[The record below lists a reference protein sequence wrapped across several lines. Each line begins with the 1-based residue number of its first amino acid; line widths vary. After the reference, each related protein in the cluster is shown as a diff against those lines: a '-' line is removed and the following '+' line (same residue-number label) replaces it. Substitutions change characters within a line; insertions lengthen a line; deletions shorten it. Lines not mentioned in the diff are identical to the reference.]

1 MTGMLAETT
10 ALHGDVDAARALLDT
25 LEAAAGDDPYAIT
38 VWATIAARIAAIV
51 GDPAVGATRGGARHR
66 RRPRVLVRLPRHLP
80 AAGPVLGAG
89 RDRATTL
96 PAAAVEAERIIAAN
110 LLDPPRSCV
119 ATWYALLGEMLLAA
133 GSTDEASVAL
143 DRADFYLD
151 AYGQRYPEGLLLL
164 LRARLL
170 QACGEP
176 VAVVRAAAE
185 RARAL
190 STEREAHLFV
200 RRAEE
205 FLTTIDAHPATN
217 QQSIHCS

>member
-1 MTGMLAETT
+1 MIGLLAETT

-25 LEAAAGDDPYAIT
+25 LEDAAGDDPYRIT
-38 VWATIAARIAAIV
+38 VWANIAARIASV
-51 GDPAVGATRGGARHR
+51 VSDPALALRAAERGIDADPGFSFVFLGTYQRLARCWALA
-66 RRPRVLVRLPRHLP
+66 VTGNDP
-80 AAGPVLGAG
+80 AE
-89 RDRATTL
+89 
-96 PAAAVEAERIIAAN
+96 AAAEAERIIAAN

-119 ATWYALLGEMLLAA
+119 ATWYALLGEMLMAA
-133 GSTDEASVAL
+133 GSIDEAAVAL

-151 AYGQRYPEGLLLL
+151 TYGQRYPEGLLLL

-176 VAVVRAAAE
+176 TAVVRAAAE

-200 RRAEE
+200 HRAEE
-205 FLTTIDAHPATN
+205 FLMTIDSQRADNT
-217 QQSIHCS
+217 QSIHCS